1 MAVVSAVLAKRAH
14 GRRRGAYAVGAAL
27 AFLAP
32 FMQGGWGGLLMV
44 AGVIGGNVAG
54 WVSDLFFQSR
64 RGPAAAFLYGLLAV
78 CVLGMGFALATPTN
92 IVESADSKSGL
103 QTGDKILSI
112 GADEQVSGWPEVR
125 NAVACVPAQCKDAGW
140 DSKKCMCV
148 SALASAPAEKRDPV
162 IAAKVERSGQV
173 QDLALPDPKPTQ
185 RAGDMRFLKARPVL
199 PISPYVLGV
208 LVFLVSLCVIGTHG
222 LLSGTATMDFGG
234 RKGAA
239 TAVGVI
245 DGFVYLGT
253 ALQSVALGFLT
264 TKSWAYWPW
273 FLLPFALIGFV
284 LSLRIWG
291 AKPKAGGGH

>member
-1 MAVVSAVLAKRAH
+1 M
-14 GRRRGAYAVGAAL
+14 
-27 AFLAP
+27 F
-32 FMQGGWGGLLMV
+32 
-44 AGVIGGNVAG
+44 
-54 WVSDLFFQSR
+54 
-64 RGPAAAFLYGLLAV
+64 
-78 CVLGMGFALATPTN
+78 
-92 IVESADSKSGL
+92 
-103 QTGDKILSI
+103 
-112 GADEQVSGWPEVR
+112 
-125 NAVACVPAQCKDAGW
+125 
-140 DSKKCMCV
+140 V
-148 SALASAPAEKRDPV
+148 SALASAPAE
-162 IAAKVERSGQV
+162 
-173 QDLALPDPKPTQ
+173 KPTQ